1 MTSNCRSEQFSTY
14 TITMTFSLLLC
25 KLSRPQKNTWVFP
38 DQIYQVAQY
47 LTVYVQ
53 ATSTSTDNWHFTVQ
67 TVKLPCRDKMVQ
79 NWWSALLLV
88 VGLSWEPSFVLAASG
103 DAGDIMFV
111 LDGSGSISADD
122 FVSAKSFI
130 SQVVDAFDIAAD
142 FTRVGV
148 VQFSSFFTEEFPLDR
163 YSDKASLKQAIG
175 NIPQRG
181 GGTLFGQVINYLVN
195 TSFTEA
201 KGARS
206 LSEGIPR
213 IAVLMTDGSAHD
225 NPTTVLAPAI
235 DALRASGIIAFSIGV
250 GPSVNRDQLEAVAGD
265 TDRVFLVGAYSVIDR
280 IRDLLVERVR
290 EIIELPSSPRP
301 PTVEPSSTQSQ
312 TPQLLMT
319 SKTTTQRLM
328 TSKATTQRRMT
339 SKATTQLL
347 TTSKATTQM
356 MTPIATSQLLN
367 TITPTIETKKVTPTN
382 TVYYIAGG
390 VGGALLLLIILVI
403 IALVIKCRKHQD
415 EPEAEDDPFKRE
427 ELGPREFVFTNP
439 AFGSAENVPTN
450 RWQEAAGHGDPAPD
464 EPLYVNM
471 PAEPTD
477 VNVQNSTFSNKNVTE
492 NVYV

>member
-1 MTSNCRSEQFSTY
+1 
-14 TITMTFSLLLC
+14 
-25 KLSRPQKNTWVFP
+25 
-38 DQIYQVAQY
+38 
-47 LTVYVQ
+47 
-53 ATSTSTDNWHFTVQ
+53 
-67 TVKLPCRDKMVQ
+67 MVQ

-88 VGLSWEPSFVLAASG
+88 VGLCWGPSFVLAASG

-122 FVSAKSFI
+122 FVRAKSFI

-148 VQFSSFFTEEFPLDR
+148 VQFSSFFTEEFPLDG

-181 GGTLFGQVINYLVN
+181 GGTLLGQVINYLVN

-201 KGARS
+201 KGARP
-206 LSEGIPR
+206 LSQGIPR

-265 TDRVFLVGAYSVIDR
+265 TDRVFQVGTYSVINS

-312 TPQLLMT
+312 TPQLLTT
-319 SKTTTQRLM
+319 SRATTQHPM
-328 TSKATTQRRMT
+328 TSKATTQR
-339 SKATTQLL
+339 L
-347 TTSKATTQM
+347 TTSKATTQRLTTSKATTQLPM
-356 MTPIATSQLLN
+356 TSTSSTTQIMTPIATAQLQN
-367 TITPTIETKKVTPTN
+367 TTTATVETKKVTPTN

-403 IALVIKCRKHQD
+403 IVLVIKCREHQD
-415 EPEAEDDPFKRE
+415 EPEVQDDPFERE

-439 AFGSAENVPTN
+439 AFGNAENVPTN
-450 RWQEAAGHGDPAPD
+450 RWQEAAGHGDPAPE

-477 VNVQNSTFSNKNVTE
+477 ANMQNSTFSKRNVME

>member
-1 MTSNCRSEQFSTY
+1 
-14 TITMTFSLLLC
+14 
-25 KLSRPQKNTWVFP
+25 
-38 DQIYQVAQY
+38 
-47 LTVYVQ
+47 
-53 ATSTSTDNWHFTVQ
+53 
-67 TVKLPCRDKMVQ
+67 MVQ
-79 NWWSALLLV
+79 NWWSSLLLV
-88 VGLSWEPSFVLAASG
+88 VGLCWGPSFVLAASG

-130 SQVVDAFDIAAD
+130 SRVVDAFDIAAD

-181 GGTLFGQVINYLVN
+181 GGTLLGQVINYLVN

-201 KGARS
+201 KGARP
-206 LSEGIPR
+206 LSDGIPR

-265 TDRVFLVGAYSVIDR
+265 TDRVFLVGAYSVIDD

-301 PTVEPSSTQSQ
+301 ITVEPSSTPSQ
-312 TPQLLMT
+312 TPQLLT
-319 SKTTTQRLM
+319 
-328 TSKATTQRRMT
+328 TSKATTQRLTTSKATTQRLTT
-339 SKATTQLL
+339 SKATTQLSM
-347 TTSKATTQM
+347 TSTSSTTQM

-367 TITPTIETKKVTPTN
+367 TTTPTIETKKVTPTN
-382 TVYYIAGG
+382 PVYYIAGG

-403 IALVIKCRKHQD
+403 IVLVIKCRKHED
-415 EPEAEDDPFKRE
+415 EPEVQDDPFKRE

-439 AFGSAENVPTN
+439 AFGNVENVPTN
-450 RWQEAAGHGDPAPD
+450 RWQEAAGHGDPTPD

-471 PAEPTD
+471 PAEPTNA
-477 VNVQNSTFSNKNVTE
+477 NVQNSTFSKRNITE